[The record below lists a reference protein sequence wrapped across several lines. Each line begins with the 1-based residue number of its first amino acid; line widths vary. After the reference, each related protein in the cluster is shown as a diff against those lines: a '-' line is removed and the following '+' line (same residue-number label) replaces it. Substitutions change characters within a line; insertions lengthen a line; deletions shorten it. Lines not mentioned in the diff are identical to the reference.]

1 MKCIPVITAS
11 LLLGFASTTSNAQ
24 STEQVLGAVA
34 GGALGNTIGDG
45 DGRKAATILG
55 AIIGY
60 RNGDRILNGQS
71 DGVYYS
77 SHRNSYVDYNG
88 LTRNQYRI
96 HNYCKSQVPPKYQN
110 NPGAFRSWVAGCVAR
125 VEQMQEEIEAQAYQD
140 ALNGDGK

>member
-34 GGALGNTIGDG
+34 GGALGSTIGDG

-60 RNGDRILNGQS
+60 RM
-71 DGVYYS
+71 V
-77 SHRNSYVDYNG
+77 
-88 LTRNQYRI
+88 
-96 HNYCKSQVPPKYQN
+96 
-110 NPGAFRSWVAGCVAR
+110 
-125 VEQMQEEIEAQAYQD
+125 IEF
-140 ALNGDGK
+140 